1 MKELA
6 DILTEE
12 EEHNTSKNTLE
23 DLDSTDD
30 LGDRIKEVIGAT
42 LEELKDS
49 LSGSE
54 KKKSLVLSILKIISI
69 LLKNSSRGLTKLKK
83 ITKAA
88 AERAMNLWPGQK
100 QQ

>member
-1 MKELA
+1 MSKRKQTEKKEPGAEKIARALSIEEAKSEIVKELA
-6 DILTEE
+6 NILTEE

-49 LSGSE
+49 LSGNE
-54 KKKSLVLSILKIISI
+54 KKK
-69 LLKNSSRGLTKLKK
+69 
-83 ITKAA
+83 
-88 AERAMNLWPGQK
+88 
-100 QQ
+100 